1 MIYSR
6 ERVFHLVDMAMKE
19 IGENQILITEHGRLR
34 SKLVRILSDELR
46 VLETI
51 DQEVRTKIDRMS
63 KPIAE
68 GSGEWNTLYERF
80 FEDAWRQRLKR

>member
-6 ERVFHLVDMAMKE
+6 ERVFHLVDSILKE
-19 IGENQILITEHGRLR
+19 LEEAQIQVTDQGRLR

-51 DQEVRTKIDRMS
+51 DQEVRTKIERMS
-63 KPIAE
+63 KPIPE

>member
-6 ERVFHLVDMAMKE
+6 ERVFHLVDRVLSEME
-19 IGENQILITEHGRLR
+19 ESGLSVTDHGRLR

-80 FEDAWRQRLKR
+80 FEDSWRQRLKR

>member
-6 ERVFHLVDMAMKE
+6 ERVFHLVDL
-19 IGENQILITEHGRLR
+19 ILSEMEESGLTITDHGRLR

-68 GSGEWNTLYERF
+68 GSGEWNSLYERF
-80 FEDAWRQRLKR
+80 FEDSWRQRLKR

>member
-6 ERVFHLVDMAMKE
+6 ERVFHLVDSALKE
-19 IGENQILITEHGRLR
+19 MEEAGIQVTDRGRLR
-34 SKLVRILSDELR
+34 GKLVRILSDELR

-51 DQEVRTKIDRMS
+51 DQEVRGKIERMS

-68 GSGEWNTLYERF
+68 GSGEWNSLYERF
-80 FEDAWRQRLKR
+80 FEDAWRQRIKR

>member
-6 ERVFHLVDMAMKE
+6 ERVFHLVDLVLKE
-19 IGENQILITEHGRLR
+19 LESAQLQITDHGRLR

-51 DQEVRTKIDRMS
+51 DQEVRRKIERMS

-68 GSGEWNTLYERF
+68 GSGEWNSLYERF
-80 FEDAWRQRLKR
+80 FDEAWRQRLKR

>member
-6 ERVFHLVDMAMKE
+6 ERVFHLVDRILKDL
-19 IGENQILITEHGRLR
+19 GEAELQITDSGRLR

-46 VLETI
+46 MLETI
-51 DQEVRTKIDRMS
+51 DQEVRTKIARMS

-68 GSGEWNTLYERF
+68 GSGEWNAIYERL
-80 FEDAWRQRLKR
+80 FEDSWRQRLKR